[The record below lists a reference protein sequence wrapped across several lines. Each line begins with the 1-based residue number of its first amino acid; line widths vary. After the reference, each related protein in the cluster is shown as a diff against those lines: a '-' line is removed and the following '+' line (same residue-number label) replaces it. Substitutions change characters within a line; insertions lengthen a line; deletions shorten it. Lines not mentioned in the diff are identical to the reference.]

1 MAFEIIKLTNVAWT
15 KANLHAKC
23 HLDSSSSLAT
33 IDMGRKLGRGLCP
46 FLGRVELGVTG
57 QLADT
62 PTRGLPTR
70 GLDISRTGQLA
81 D

>member
-46 FLGRVELGVTG
+46 FLGRVELGPHLTQCRLG
-57 QLADT
+57 Q
-62 PTRGLPTR
+62 GLP
-70 GLDISRTGQLA
+70 LYQVAS
-81 D
+81 